1 MLTCVWLGGIQRE
14 STSARKRNAC
24 EAYAE
29 EAFREGEKKAIRG
42 VWHCIGFKAQEG
54 TTSEQFMERK

>member
-1 MLTCVWLGGIQRE
+1 MLTCICLGIQRE
-14 STSARKRNAC
+14 SSSARKRNAC